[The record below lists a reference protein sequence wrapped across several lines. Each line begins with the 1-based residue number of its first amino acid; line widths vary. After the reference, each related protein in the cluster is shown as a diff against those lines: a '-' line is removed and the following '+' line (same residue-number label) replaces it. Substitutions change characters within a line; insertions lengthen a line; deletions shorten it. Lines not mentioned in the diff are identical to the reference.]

1 MAENLV
7 VENLFDEK
15 DDLVV
20 EGLFDDDDNLV
31 VNDLFRDNT
40 FGEDVFGATIT
51 TLDGLTFGF
60 GDELTAGLRVGADEV
75 LQIMFPEINA
85 NETARQTYERY
96 LNEGREI
103 EQRFSDDNPILATA
117 LEVGGALATGI
128 GGGLRLAGT
137 AATRAGNIGRQ
148 AATAAAEVTVY
159 EIGEAEGTFQERVGQ
174 VDPANIA
181 LGAAIGGIAGAFL
194 RGTAEAPSV
203 REIKDRST
211 AKTKSGYTESNIA
224 VKRGRAQIGE
234 GTKAVR
240 GGRLMEE
247 VSAQDDSIL
256 LRTKNWAAKNVNE
269 REAMNLVNAD
279 GRSMRSIA
287 ETMQA
292 LDSSGAKK
300 GSMGALEDWFAK
312 TAQGQRAMAFLMDA
326 GRASK
331 YGAVTDV
338 ATREKNFT
346 AAQNIINGAPSAIRK
361 SFDALNAEL
370 RLMKDLDPGNK
381 ATGDFWPFRLKDGVA
396 EAAKK
401 NNDKVTLT
409 GNYQGPVASA
419 ISYIE
424 DVRVAQKLGESFGI
438 SPFQTKGKLSAN
450 DVRKKAMELEKQGL
464 SKKKVTQ
471 AVEKMLRQNERS
483 NTDRVIDAIIKDRKD
498 TLSEAQQANLREI
511 LVSTFVSG
519 RKGASPILDG
529 LRVAV
534 TTSQLAR
541 LSGTILNL
549 SEVGVAATNFG
560 LVNAL
565 KGLPQSIRSA
575 LLTDGDK
582 IIDDFGN
589 ALRMPDIGVVNQY
602 MGEIKQ
608 GGTRADKFAN
618 FLFTVSGVKAINRLG
633 QETALNAALNQ
644 ARSLAKKGRLSEMNA
659 AKGMMPSE
667 LKMLEEQL
675 KKNNIRHPDVKDFM
689 FRSITNVAPV
699 SRASMPKA
707 FNDHPNGRVFYSM
720 MSFLVQQHNLLRENV
735 GQNLVDA
742 YKQGLNTKAGRKHF
756 KDAAD
761 YGARYAVFTAGLAGL
776 FDDGRKILRGD
787 DVEEYDPVSSTANQ
801 LAQFATV
808 GVVQPRAKTWGG
820 SSVSLFNPPQF
831 AMAEDVLSLPVE
843 AAIDEDFESEDVFK
857 VIQRWFPPVSNVDD
871 FVRYFNDGERLLT
884 ED

>member
-7 VENLFDEK
+7 VDNLFD
-15 DDLVV
+15 DTDGLVV
-20 EGLFDDDDNLV
+20 DGLFGDDGLV
-31 VNDLFRDNT
+31 VDDLFRDNT
-40 FGEDVFGATIT
+40 FGEDVYGATIT
-51 TLDGLTFGF
+51 ALDGLTFGF

-75 LQIMFPEINA
+75 LQIMFPEVTA
-85 NETARQTYERY
+85 DETAKEKYERY

-103 EQRFSDDNPILATA
+103 EQRFSEDNPILSTA
-117 LEVGGALATGI
+117 LEIGGALVTGV
-128 GGGLRLAGT
+128 GAGVRLAGT
-137 AATRAGNIGRQ
+137 AVTRVGNIGRQ

-159 EIGEAEGTFQERVGQ
+159 EIGEAEGTLQERVGQ
-174 VDPANIA
+174 VDPANVA

-194 RGTAEAPSV
+194 KGTAEIPSV

-224 VKRGRAQIGE
+224 VQRGRAQVGE
-234 GTKAVR
+234 GAEAAR
-240 GGRLMEE
+240 GGRLMEDI
-247 VSAQDDSIL
+247 SARDDSIL

-279 GRSMRSIA
+279 GQSMRAIG

-300 GSMGALEDWFAK
+300 NSMSSLEDWFLK
-312 TAQGQRAMAFLMDA
+312 TAQGQKAMAFLMDA

-338 ATREKNFT
+338 VTRQKNFE
-346 AAQNIINGAPSAIRK
+346 AAQNIINAASPNIRK
-361 SFDALNAEL
+361 SFDALNAEIR
-370 RLMKDLDPGNK
+370 RLKDLDPGNK
-381 ATGDFWPFRLKDGVA
+381 ATGDFWPFRLKQGAA

-401 NNDKVTLT
+401 NGEKLTVT
-409 GNYQGPVASA
+409 GNYEGPVASA
-419 ISYIE
+419 LSYME
-424 DVRVAQKLGESFGI
+424 DVRVAQKLGESFGVN
-438 SPFQTKGKLSAN
+438 PFQTKGVLSAN
-450 DVRKKAMELEKQGL
+450 DVRKKAIELEKQGL
-464 SKKKVTQ
+464 SQKQISK
-471 AVEKMLRQNERS
+471 AVEKMLKQNERS

-498 TLSEAQQANLREI
+498 TLSAEQQANLREI
-511 LVSTFVSG
+511 LVTTFVSG
-519 RKGASPILDG
+519 RKAASPILDG

-575 LLTDGDK
+575 LLTDGNK

-602 MGEIKQ
+602 MGEVKQ
-608 GGTRADKFAN
+608 GKTKIDKFAN
-618 FLFTVSGVKAINRLG
+618 FLFTASGVKAINRLG
-633 QETALNAALNQ
+633 QETALNGALNQ

-659 AKGMMPSE
+659 ARGMTPTE
-667 LKMLEEQL
+667 LKMVEEQL

-699 SRASMPKA
+699 SRTSMPKA
-707 FNDHPNGRVFYSM
+707 FNDHPDGRVFYSM

-735 GQNLVDA
+735 GQNLVNA
-742 YKQGLNTKAGRKHF
+742 YKQGLNSKAGRKHF
-756 KDAAD
+756 KDAVD

-787 DVEEYDPVSSTANQ
+787 DVEEYDPISSTANQ

-843 AAIDEDFESEDVFK
+843 AAVDEDFESEDVFK

-871 FVRYFNDGERLLT
+871 FFRYFNDGERLIT

>member
-1 MAENLV
+1 
-7 VENLFDEK
+7 
-15 DDLVV
+15 
-20 EGLFDDDDNLV
+20 
-31 VNDLFRDNT
+31 
-40 FGEDVFGATIT
+40 
-51 TLDGLTFGF
+51 
-60 GDELTAGLRVGADEV
+60 
-75 LQIMFPEINA
+75 
-85 NETARQTYERY
+85 
-96 LNEGREI
+96 
-103 EQRFSDDNPILATA
+103 
-117 LEVGGALATGI
+117 
-128 GGGLRLAGT
+128 
-137 AATRAGNIGRQ
+137 
-148 AATAAAEVTVY
+148 
-159 EIGEAEGTFQERVGQ
+159 
-174 VDPANIA
+174 
-181 LGAAIGGIAGAFL
+181 
-194 RGTAEAPSV
+194 
-203 REIKDRST
+203 
-211 AKTKSGYTESNIA
+211 
-224 VKRGRAQIGE
+224 
-234 GTKAVR
+234 
-240 GGRLMEE
+240 
-247 VSAQDDSIL
+247 
-256 LRTKNWAAKNVNE
+256 
-269 REAMNLVNAD
+269 
-279 GRSMRSIA
+279 
-287 ETMQA
+287 
-292 LDSSGAKK
+292 
-300 GSMGALEDWFAK
+300 
-312 TAQGQRAMAFLMDA
+312 
-326 GRASK
+326 
-331 YGAVTDV
+331 
-338 ATREKNFT
+338 
-346 AAQNIINGAPSAIRK
+346 
-361 SFDALNAEL
+361 
-370 RLMKDLDPGNK
+370 
-381 ATGDFWPFRLKDGVA
+381 
-396 EAAKK
+396 
-401 NNDKVTLT
+401 
-409 GNYQGPVASA
+409 
-419 ISYIE
+419 
-424 DVRVAQKLGESFGI
+424 VRVAQKLGESFGI

-450 DVRKKAMELEKQGL
+450 DVRKKAMDLEKQGL
-464 SKKKVTQ
+464 SKKKVAQ
-471 AVEKMLRQNERS
+471 AVEKMLKQNERS

-589 ALRMPDIGVVNQY
+589 ALRMPDVGVVNQY
-602 MGEIKQ
+602 MGEVKQ

-618 FLFTVSGVKAINRLG
+618 FLFTATGVKAINRLG
-633 QETALNAALNQ
+633 QETALNGALNQ

-667 LKMLEEQL
+667 LGMLEEQL

-735 GQNLVDA
+735 GQNLVNA

-787 DVEEYDPVSSTANQ
+787 DVEEYEPVSSTANQ

-808 GVVQPRAKTWGG
+808 GVVQPRAKQWGG

-871 FVRYFNDGERLLT
+871 FLRYFNDGERLLT